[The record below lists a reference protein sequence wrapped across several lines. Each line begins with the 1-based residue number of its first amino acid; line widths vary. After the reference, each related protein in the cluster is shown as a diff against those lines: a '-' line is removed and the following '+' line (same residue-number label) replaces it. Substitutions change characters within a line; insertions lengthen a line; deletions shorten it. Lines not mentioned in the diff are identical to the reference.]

1 MNQYIAAVKEFVER
15 ILRAKCING
24 GQVCVTVDYVF
35 LPEAKTDEFVAHA
48 KRLVAARY
56 PDLNGPDYT
65 SIIDQPAYDRLLATL
80 EDAKARGATVI
91 NLAPDQHLDTRRR
104 KIAPHIILRVDDQMT
119 IMKEEIFGPFLPI
132 KPYRDAAEVIQYV
145 NDHHGLN
152 GYKGPMWDAWQ
163 EGSLV
168 WLKELR

>member
-1 MNQYIAAVKEFVER
+1 
-15 ILRAKCING
+15 
-24 GQVCVTVDYVF
+24 
-35 LPEAKTDEFVAHA
+35 
-48 KRLVAARY
+48 
-56 PDLNGPDYT
+56 
-65 SIIDQPAYDRLLATL
+65 
-80 EDAKARGATVI
+80 
-91 NLAPDQHLDTRRR
+91 
-104 KIAPHIILRVDDQMT
+104 MT